1 MSEQTDFQEK
11 KEWFNVRKTVIE
23 MLQDRGHVIPEDVS
37 IVNFEQFSIKY
48 DTDNIDIYIND
59 ETKNKKIYI
68 HFNINLNKKF
78 GKSDLVE
85 TLKKVV
91 GTYKDENINLILLL
105 REKENSTVTKELEK
119 KQYEN
124 VEIFLKKNM
133 IFNITHHVYVPKH
146 IVLNEE
152 ESEEIVSKFNTP
164 KIKFPKILKTDP
176 VARYFALKSGMMC
189 KILRKSPEVGE
200 SVSYRYCI

>member
-164 KIKFPKILKTDP
+164 KIKFPIILKTDP
-176 VARYFALKSGMMC
+176 VERYFALKSGMMC

>member
-1 MSEQTDFQEK
+1 MSVQSDFQEK
-11 KEWFNVRKTVIE
+11 KEWFNVRKTVLE
-23 MLQDRGHVIPEDVS
+23 MLQDRGNSIPEEVS

-48 DTDNIDIYIND
+48 DTDNIDMYID
-59 ETKNKKIYI
+59 DGNKKIYV

-105 REKENSTVTKELEK
+105 REKENSTVTKELER

-133 IFNITHHVYVPKH
+133 MFNITHHRYVPKH
-146 IVLNEE
+146 IVLNDE
-152 ESEEIVSKFNTP
+152 ESEETVLKFNTP
-164 KIKFPKILKTDP
+164 KNKFPKILKSDP
-176 VARYFALKSGMMC
+176 VARYFAIKSGMMF
-189 KILRKSPEVGE
+189 KILRISPEVGE
-200 SVSYRYCI
+200 SISYRYCV

>member
-1 MSEQTDFQEK
+1 MSVQSDFQDK
-11 KEWFNVRKTVIE
+11 KEWFNVRKTVLE
-23 MLQDRGHVIPEDVS
+23 MLQDRGNSIPKEVS

-59 ETKNKKIYI
+59 EIKNKKIYV

-91 GTYKDENINLILLL
+91 NSYKDENINLILLL
-105 REKENSTVTKELEK
+105 KEKENSTVTKELER

-124 VEIFLKKNM
+124 VEIFLKKYM
-133 IFNITHHVYVPKH
+133 IFNITHHIYVPKH
-146 IVLNEE
+146 IVLNDE
-152 ESEEIVSKFNTP
+152 ESEEVVSKFNTP
-164 KIKFPKILKTDP
+164 KIKFPKILKSDP
-176 VARYFALKSGMMC
+176 LARYFALKSGMMF

-200 SVSYRYCI
+200 SISYRYCV

>member
-1 MSEQTDFQEK
+1 MSVQSDFQDK
-11 KEWFNVRKTVIE
+11 KEWFNVRKTVLE
-23 MLQDRGHVIPEDVS
+23 MLQDRGHVIPEEVS

-59 ETKNKKIYI
+59 EIKNKKIYV

-105 REKENSTVTKELEK
+105 REKENSTVTKELER

-133 IFNITHHVYVPKH
+133 IFNITQHIYVPKH
-146 IVLNEE
+146 IVLSNE
-152 ESEEIVSKFNTP
+152 ESEEVVAKFNTP
-164 KIKFPKILKTDP
+164 KIKFPKILKSDP
-176 VARYFALKSGMMC
+176 VARYFALKSGMMF

-200 SVSYRYCI
+200 SISYRYCV

>member
-146 IVLNEE
+146 IVLNET

>member
-1 MSEQTDFQEK
+1 MSVQSDFQEK
-11 KEWFNVRKTVIE
+11 KEWFNVRKTVLE
-23 MLQDRGHVIPEDVS
+23 MLQDRGNSIPEEVS

-48 DTDNIDIYIND
+48 DTDNIDMYID
-59 ETKNKKIYI
+59 DGNKKIYV

-105 REKENSTVTKELEK
+105 REKENSTVTKELER

-133 IFNITHHVYVPKH
+133 MFNITHHRYVPNH
-146 IVLNEE
+146 IVLND
-152 ESEEIVSKFNTP
+152 EEIEETVLKFNTP
-164 KIKFPKILKTDP
+164 KIKFPKILKSDP
-176 VARYFALKSGMMC
+176 VARYFALKSGMMF
-189 KILRKSPEVGE
+189 KILRKSPEVCE
-200 SVSYRYCI
+200 SISYRYCV

>member
-1 MSEQTDFQEK
+1 M
-11 KEWFNVRKTVIE
+11 
-23 MLQDRGHVIPEDVS
+23 
-37 IVNFEQFSIKY
+37 Y
-48 DTDNIDIYIND
+48 IDD
-59 ETKNKKIYI
+59 GNKKIYV

-105 REKENSTVTKELEK
+105 REKENSTVTKELER

-133 IFNITHHVYVPKH
+133 MFNITHHIYVPKH
-146 IVLNEE
+146 FVLTEE

-164 KIKFPKILKTDP
+164 KIKFPKILKSDP
-176 VARYFALKSGMMC
+176 VARYFALKSGMMF

-200 SVSYRYCI
+200 SISYRYCV

>member
-1 MSEQTDFQEK
+1 MSVQSDFQEK
-11 KEWFNVRKTVIE
+11 KEWFNVRKTVLE
-23 MLQDRGHVIPEDVS
+23 MLEDRGNLIPEEVS
-37 IVNFEQFSIKY
+37 IVNFEQFSIKF
-48 DTDNIDIYIND
+48 DTDNIDIFIND
-59 ETKNKKIYI
+59 EIKNKKIYV

-105 REKENSTVTKELEK
+105 REKENSTVTKELER

-133 IFNITHHVYVPKH
+133 MFNITHHIYVPKH
-146 IVLNEE
+146 VVLTEE

-164 KIKFPKILKTDP
+164 KIKFPKILKSDP
-176 VARYFALKSGMMC
+176 VARYFALKSGMMF

-200 SVSYRYCI
+200 SISYRYCV